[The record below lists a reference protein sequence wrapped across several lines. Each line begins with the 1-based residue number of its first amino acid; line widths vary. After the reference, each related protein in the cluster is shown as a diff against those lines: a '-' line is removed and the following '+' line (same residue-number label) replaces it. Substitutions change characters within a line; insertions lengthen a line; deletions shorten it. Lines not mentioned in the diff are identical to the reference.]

1 MLKDL
6 DQTIKTVK
14 LSKKTLTSAPS
25 MGSFEFQ
32 KAVLRK

>member
-14 LSKKTLTSAPS
+14 LSKKTLTSPPS